1 MQNTSIGNRIA
12 LALAL
17 PIIALL
23 FFSLW
28 TLAGYHRIANDTHDL
43 REMAEFAPA
52 VSALIHE
59 LQQERGL
66 SAGFLGSNDE
76 AFAEN
81 LSPQNDKTDAK
92 SSSFLD
98 ALKRVGTERFD
109 IRQGHS
115 LTAAQES
122 LEQLPVWRRSVAAR
136 GMTAEEITDKYSRTI
151 EELIASLKTLLLF
164 STSGE
169 LSNSINAY
177 IQFIQAKELVGIER
191 ATGSMYFSAGSFD
204 STHYT
209 RFLQQIDQ
217 QKLYL
222 NQFRFF
228 STPEHIELLEQ
239 ALSSPAAKEA
249 ARIEQLVSKSILRKL
264 SGIVDAA
271 QWFDTMTGKIN
282 QLKVVEDRLAADLT
296 AHAMK
301 TEQSARYAAGFV
313 SLLTL
318 FILTVTVLL
327 AAAIARGIIYPIIRL
342 SKTMRQLALQDET
355 VDITDQQRGD
365 EIGEMARA
373 TMVFRENIA
382 RIAQAEERARSEAFL
397 RLHHKALSSISQG
410 VLITDMNKHIT
421 FVNAAFQQIT
431 GYSEG
436 EMLGRNPDFLYGPE
450 TDINAL
456 RELRSAVSAG
466 HPEPRAILGYR
477 KDGSPFW
484 SEVSVTPVADSQGQP
499 SHVVSVMRDITESR
513 RIEQEMRIAATAFES
528 LHGMM
533 VTDAKG
539 TILRVNKAFT
549 EMTGYAPDEVIG
561 KLPSMF
567 KSGRHDDA
575 FYADMWRQLRDSGA
589 WFGEIWDRR
598 KNGDIFPKWQSIS
611 AVRGAD
617 GEISHYVSAFSDISA
632 HKEAEEQIRSLAFY
646 DPLTSLPNRRLLLD
660 RLQQAMTL
668 SGRVGSYG
676 ALLFIDLDQFKMLN
690 DTLGHNIGDLLLIQV
705 ANRLSDS
712 LRAHDTAARLGGDE
726 FVVMLEDLSETAEEA
741 TAQARIV
748 GEKILTSLNRRY
760 QLAEHPYHN
769 TPSIGITLFK
779 GEQTSLDDLL
789 KQADL
794 AMYQSKAAGR
804 NTLRFFDPGMQP
816 DQATH

>member
-1 MQNTSIGNRIA
+1 
-12 LALAL
+12 
-17 PIIALL
+17 
-23 FFSLW
+23 
-28 TLAGYHRIANDTHDL
+28 
-43 REMAEFAPA
+43 
-52 VSALIHE
+52 
-59 LQQERGL
+59 
-66 SAGFLGSNDE
+66 
-76 AFAEN
+76 
-81 LSPQNDKTDAK
+81 
-92 SSSFLD
+92 
-98 ALKRVGTERFD
+98 
-109 IRQGHS
+109 
-115 LTAAQES
+115 
-122 LEQLPVWRRSVAAR
+122 
-136 GMTAEEITDKYSRTI
+136 
-151 EELIASLKTLLLF
+151 
-164 STSGE
+164 
-169 LSNSINAY
+169 
-177 IQFIQAKELVGIER
+177 
-191 ATGSMYFSAGSFD
+191 
-204 STHYT
+204 
-209 RFLQQIDQ
+209 
-217 QKLYL
+217 
-222 NQFRFF
+222 
-228 STPEHIELLEQ
+228 
-239 ALSSPAAKEA
+239 
-249 ARIEQLVSKSILRKL
+249 
-264 SGIVDAA
+264 
-271 QWFDTMTGKIN
+271 
-282 QLKVVEDRLAADLT
+282 
-296 AHAMK
+296 
-301 TEQSARYAAGFV
+301 
-313 SLLTL
+313 
-318 FILTVTVLL
+318 
-327 AAAIARGIIYPIIRL
+327 
-342 SKTMRQLALQDET
+342 
-355 VDITDQQRGD
+355 
-365 EIGEMARA
+365 
-373 TMVFRENIA
+373 
-382 RIAQAEERARSEAFL
+382 
-397 RLHHKALSSISQG
+397 
-410 VLITDMNKHIT
+410 
-421 FVNAAFQQIT
+421 
-431 GYSEG
+431 
-436 EMLGRNPDFLYGPE
+436 
-450 TDINAL
+450 
-456 RELRSAVSAG
+456 
-466 HPEPRAILGYR
+466 
-477 KDGSPFW
+477 
-484 SEVSVTPVADSQGQP
+484 
-499 SHVVSVMRDITESR
+499 
-513 RIEQEMRIAATAFES
+513 
-528 LHGMM
+528 MM